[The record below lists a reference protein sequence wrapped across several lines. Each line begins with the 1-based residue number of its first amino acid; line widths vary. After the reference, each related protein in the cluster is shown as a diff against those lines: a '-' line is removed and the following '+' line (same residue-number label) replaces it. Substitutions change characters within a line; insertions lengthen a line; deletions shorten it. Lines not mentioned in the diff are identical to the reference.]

1 MNPKKYLDGV
11 ANLRSVQLV
20 IVGKDPYP
28 NDATD
33 IPFLKTRMD
42 ALFKPNCSGG
52 IVLEA
57 IGCNADFLCEKY
69 KDDKEGTLKLFLSL
83 RDKGIVFLNAIYR
96 TDPTEIGSR
105 IGKAR
110 DLAALKEAYE
120 KYNEPVLQKAQH
132 VIYCGE
138 AKKVQQWV
146 EGAPQVDDKNI
157 HAVPHPDKR
166 NSYSKHDEVQKKY
179 KKWWSPGKLRRKLG
193 LELPKGVTART

>member
-1 MNPKKYLDGV
+1 MNLKKYLDEV
-11 ANLRSVQLV
+11 ANLHSVQLV

-42 ALFKPNCSGG
+42 ALFKPSCSGG

-69 KDDKEGTLKLFLSL
+69 KDDKEGTLKLFLAL

-96 TDPTEIGSR
+96 TQNVGRKIRKRHDFNE
-105 IGKAR
+105 
-110 DLAALKEAYE
+110 LMNAYSN
-120 KYNEPVLQKAQH
+120 YNEPVLQKAQH

-146 EGAPQVDDKNI
+146 QGSPQVDDKNI

-166 NSYSKHDEVQKKY
+166 NSYSKRDEVQAKY
-179 KKWWSPGKLRRKLG
+179 KKWWSPGKLQRNCN
-193 LELPKGVTART
+193 LELPKGVTP